1 MTARYAIYFAPPAET
16 PLARFGAAWLGR
28 CAETGAR
35 LARRAVE
42 GFGADRLERI
52 TEVPRG
58 YGFHATLAPP
68 MRLEEGCTPSLLDEA
83 LAAFARVRAPFR
95 APPLKLAAMDGFL
108 ALVLAGESE
117 AMQELEDD
125 VIHTFHRFRAPP
137 EPAAYIRP
145 RAATLTPR
153 EEALLRQSVQGWGY
167 PYARPLAQLDDLR
180 RGVLEAFRFH
190 MTLTGELEPPERS
203 ALPEGT
209 FSQDRSFAIDDA
221 DVVGLRAPVDPR
233 EVLKSSHGI
242 PSDLL

>member
-153 EEALLRQSVQGWGY
+153 EEALLRQWGY
-167 PYARPLAQLDDLR
+167 PY
-180 RGVLEAFRFH
+180 VLEAFRFH

-203 ALPEGT
+203 ALQQVLERMTAPLCARPLEVSGIALFEQT
-209 FSQDRSFAIDDA
+209 ARQAPFRLTRRYPFAA
-221 DVVGLRAPVDPR
+221 
-233 EVLKSSHGI
+233 
-242 PSDLL
+242 